1 MDPVAHLAEGLS
13 LEGNRRKQ
21 NKTSLQGMWRRKRL
35 CWLLYSFLQ
44 HIFAEYLVCVS
55 DTKLRTWEGNTF
67 AWDMEEYGDK

>member
-1 MDPVAHLAEGLS
+1 
-13 LEGNRRKQ
+13 
-21 NKTSLQGMWRRKRL
+21 MWRRKRL
-35 CWLLYSFLQ
+35 CWLLDSFLQ